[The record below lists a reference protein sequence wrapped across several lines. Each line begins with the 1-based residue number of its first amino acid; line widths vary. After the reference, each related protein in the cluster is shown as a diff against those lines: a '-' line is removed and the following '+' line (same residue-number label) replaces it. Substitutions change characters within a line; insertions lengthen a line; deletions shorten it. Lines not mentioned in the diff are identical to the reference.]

1 MNLLDMYT
9 REKANK
15 IHIEKLQRDRRYHKL
30 LRSMHLTRSA
40 AISKRIRLMLIFATL
55 TILFGALLIT
65 SINGY

>member
-1 MNLLDMYT
+1 MNMLDMYT

-15 IHIEKLQRDRRYHKL
+15 IHIEKMQRDRHYHKL
-30 LRSMHLTRSA
+30 LHSMRLTRSA

-55 TILFGALLIT
+55 VILFGAFLIT

>member
-1 MNLLDMYT
+1 MNMLDMYT

-15 IHIEKLQRDRRYHKL
+15 IHIDKLQQDRRYHNL

-40 AISKRIRLMLIFATL
+40 AISKRIRLALIFATL
-55 TILFGALLIT
+55 AILFGTFLIT